1 MLYSFVEY
9 YKYMN
14 HWVHNDNV
22 DNNNDIFCSIYYSVY
37 YLLDILVSTLHFL
50 SHFILTIILYGSFF
64 YYPQFSGEKT
74 GY

>member
-22 DNNNDIFCSIYYSVY
+22 DNNNDIFMAYITVFIIY
-37 YLLDILVSTLHFL
+37 
-50 SHFILTIILYGSFF
+50 
-64 YYPQFSGEKT
+64 
-74 GY
+74 